1 MTVLQIAVICA
12 AAPLLQ
18 GGMKSLRA
26 KLAGRPGPS
35 ITQPYREMAKLLK
48 KETLLAEEMSPL
60 ATLAPGLALGIA
72 VVFAAAIQFWGNPL
86 NNFVDIIALAMLLAL
101 GRFVLVLVA
110 LDSRSAFAGMAASR
124 EMTFAA
130 LVEPALILG
139 VLGGAGFAGIAPLL
153 SAAAI
158 IIVILVETARVPID
172 NQETHYE
179 LTMIHEGL
187 VLEYSGPLLAILQ
200 YAAQIRQLCFL
211 LLAALLLP
219 GSGWLV
225 HLIWVPLLAIGITLT
240 ETFFAK
246 VRLFEVPQL
255 LTAALIFSIMG
266 LLLRNGALPL

>member
-1 MTVLQIAVICA
+1 MIVLQIAVICA

-35 ITQPYREMAKLLK
+35 ITQPYRELAKLLK
-48 KETLLAEEMSPL
+48 KETVLAEGMSPL
-60 ATLAPGLALGIA
+60 ATLAPGLVLGIA

-86 NNFVDIIALAMLLAL
+86 NSFVDIIALAMLLAL

-139 VLGGAGFAGIAPLL
+139 VLGGAESAGIAPLL

-158 IIVILVETARVPID
+158 IVVILVETARVPID

-200 YAAQIRQLCFL
+200 YAAQIRQLCFF

-225 HLIWVPLLAIGITLT
+225 HLIWVPVLAIGITLT
-240 ETFFAK
+240 ETMFAK

-255 LTAALIFSIMG
+255 LTAALILSIMG
-266 LLLRNGALPL
+266 LLLRIGALPL